1 MVNNAKI
8 EKKLPGLLVL
18 GSVQSTDS
26 DYQMKRY
33 KLNKLKQKSPNR
45 FNCLMI
51 NLTAALDELD
61 HEAEKAG
68 FCHIDIDAKGN
79 FVRREKKY

>member
-33 KLNKLKQKSPNR
+33 KINKLKQKSPIR
-45 FNCLMI
+45 FNSLMVT
-51 NLTAALDELD
+51 LTTTLDELD
-61 HEAEKAG
+61 REAEQAG
-68 FCHIDIDAKGN
+68 FCHIDIDATGN
-79 FVRREKKY
+79 FVRRSKK